1 MRKVLLLSPDHNY
14 SDEKK
19 KKRHSITELVSRLAH
34 VLNHGTIQE
43 Q

>member
-14 SDEKK
+14 SDEK